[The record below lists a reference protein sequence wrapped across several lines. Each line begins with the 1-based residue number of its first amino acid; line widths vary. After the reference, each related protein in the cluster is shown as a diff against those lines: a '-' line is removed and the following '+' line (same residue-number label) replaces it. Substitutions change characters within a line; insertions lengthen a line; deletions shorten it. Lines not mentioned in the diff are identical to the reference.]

1 MVKKFLFVFGVLL
14 IVSLTL
20 TGVLYAGD
28 LGVGVRGLGGF
39 AGGSTDS
46 SAKDG
51 KLGYSAGA
59 EVNLNYYYLDMGKI
73 RIGASSGVEYVYLS
87 YESVTEITLPGP
99 FVTDLTAK
107 ASYSYL
113 VVPLTVRGVYRLN
126 SRMSVTADAGGFLGF
141 FLSGTSDN
149 TYNPEIPLAFL
160 ENGKEDLDEDTTE
173 GLDVGLRFAAG
184 IEMEIS
190 NKLLFTPGILFDLGL
205 TDTSK
210 DVPMSPVP
218 SSKDTFWK
226 LSAFAGIIYI
236 LF

>member
-1 MVKKFLFVFGVLL
+1 MYKKHLLVFGVLL
-14 IVSLTL
+14 IVSLAL

-51 KLGYSAGA
+51 KLGYSVGA
-59 EVNLNYYYLDMGKI
+59 EVNLNYYFFDVGRI
-73 RIGASSGVEYVYLS
+73 RIGASSGVQYVFLS
-87 YESVTEITLPGP
+87 YESVTEIPLPA
-99 FVTDLTAK
+99 TDLTAK
-107 ASYSYL
+107 TSYSYL
-113 VVPLTVRGVYRLN
+113 VLPLTVRGAYRLN
-126 SRMSVTADAGGFLGF
+126 SRITLTADTGGFLGF

-149 TYNPEIPLAFL
+149 TYDPEFPPNL
-160 ENGKEDLDEDTTE
+160 ENGKEDLNKDNTE
-173 GLDVGLRFAAG
+173 RLDIGLRFAAG
-184 IEMEIS
+184 LEMEIS
-190 NKLLFTPGILFDLGL
+190 DKLLFTPGILFDLGL

-210 DVPMSPVP
+210 DVLMSPVP

-226 LSAFAGIIYI
+226 LSAFAGIIYQ